1 MKVIA
6 VVIGNNNYY
15 DPYKLNNAVNDAKSM
30 ADVFNRLGYT
40 VLSGYD
46 CDNKRYEDLL
56 RHLETELPK
65 YDASVFFYAGHGFQ
79 EDGENFLPSIECQVG
94 EADKY
99 SLRRNS
105 MLLSELLDIYRKN
118 DKKTHIAI
126 LDACRKR
133 SQSRGGNDSF
143 APVDAPPGTLIAFS
157 TSPNCA
163 AKDSVG
169 GEHSVYTEALL
180 SYIGREQLTVEELF
194 KKVRR
199 TVAQWTKNVQIPW
212 EHTSLITNFSFNAGQ
227 MVASPQIPYK
237 ENVVRD
243 SEYNEI
249 GEIADLIN
257 EIKSCDYNRQNPAIE
272 KILKKKTSDLD
283 KNQQFILGRNL
294 LQASSWSFS
303 AQNFMSSLSMNLRKY
318 ICDNGDNHVL
328 NGILF
333 EIYFDSHGEFRSI
346 NLKDYFFDEIM
357 SLRNH
362 PDYAKSFGFIRAILN
377 QYKDGVMYLIP
388 ENNAKLD
395 VDVTVHNKKVK
406 NYLGEENVF
415 SIIYAV
421 TVDGKDITELV
432 KRNYSQSDSSLVT
445 AIASATKAPKDA
457 LTIHTN
463 IPLQNNVAF
472 EKNEDED
479 IFDFLTQ

>member
-15 DPYKLNNAVNDAKSM
+15 DPYRLNNAVNDAKSM
-30 ADVFNRLGYT
+30 EEIFLRLGYT

-46 CDNKRYEDLL
+46 CDNKQYEDLL
-56 RHLETELPK
+56 RRIESELPQ

-79 EDGENFLPSIECQVG
+79 EEGENYLPSIECQLG
-94 EADKY
+94 NADKY

-133 SQSRGGNDSF
+133 LQGRGGADSF

-180 SYIGREQLTVEELF
+180 SYMGREQLTVEALF

-199 TVAQWTKNVQIPW
+199 TVAQWTQNLQIPW
-212 EHTSLITNFSFNAGQ
+212 EHTSLITEFSFNTGQ

-243 SEYNEI
+243 AEYNEV

-272 KILKKKTSDLD
+272 KILAIKASDLD
-283 KNQQFILGRNL
+283 KNQQFIFGRNL
-294 LQASSWSFS
+294 LQSSSCSFC
-303 AQNFMSSLSMNLRKY
+303 AQDFMYSLSRNLRKY
-318 ICDNGDNHVL
+318 SCDNGDNHVL

-333 EIYFDSHGEFRSI
+333 EIYFDSHGEFRSLQ
-346 NLKDYFFDEIM
+346 LKDYFFDEIM
-357 SLRNH
+357 SLRMH
-362 PDYAKSFGFIRAILN
+362 PDYAKSFGFLRTVLG
-377 QYKDGVMYLIP
+377 QYKDGVMYLFP
-388 ENNAKLD
+388 ENDAKLD
-395 VDVTVHNKKVK
+395 VDVTAHNKNVK
-406 NYLGEENVF
+406 NFWGEEQVY
-415 SIIYAV
+415 SIINTV
-421 TVDGKDITELV
+421 TVDGKDITGFV
-432 KRNYSQSDSSLVT
+432 RRKFSQSNSNLLT
-445 AIASATKAPKDA
+445 AIAKVTRAPKDVIA
-457 LTIHTN
+457 VHTN
-463 IPLQNNVAF
+463 IPLQSNIAF
-472 EKNEDED
+472 EKNEDEQL
-479 IFDFLTQ
+479 FDFS

>member
-6 VVIGNNNYY
+6 IVIGNNNYY
-15 DPYKLNNAVNDAKSM
+15 EPYKLNNAVNDATSM

-40 VLSGYD
+40 VVSEYD
-46 CDNKRYEDLL
+46 CDNKKYEDLL
-56 RHLETELPK
+56 RRLESELPQ

-79 EDGENFLPSIECQVG
+79 EDGENFLPSIECQIG

-99 SLRRNS
+99 TLRRNS
-105 MLLSELLDIYRKN
+105 LLLSELLDIYRKN

-126 LDACRKR
+126 LDACRKH

-180 SYIGREQLTVEELF
+180 SYIGREQLTVETLF

-199 TVAQWTKNVQIPW
+199 TVAQWTNNIQIPW

-237 ENVVRD
+237 EDVVRD
-243 SEYNEI
+243 AEYSET

-272 KILKKKTSDLD
+272 KLLAKKASDLD
-283 KNQQFILGRNL
+283 RNQQFIFGRNL
-294 LQASSWSFS
+294 LQSSSCSFS
-303 AQNFMSSLSMNLRKY
+303 AQKFMNSLSMNLRKY
-318 ICDNGDNHVL
+318 RCNDGDNHVL

-333 EIYFDSHGEFRSI
+333 EIYFDSHGEFRSLQ
-346 NLKDYFFDEIM
+346 LKDYFFDEVM
-357 SLRNH
+357 ALRKH
-362 PDYAKSFGFIRAILN
+362 PDYAKSFEFIRTILK
-377 QYKDGVMYLIP
+377 QYKDDVIYLIP
-388 ENNAKLD
+388 EDDAKLD
-395 VDVTVHNKKVK
+395 VTIVAQDKKISDVF
-406 NYLGEENVF
+406 GEERLI
-415 SIIYAV
+415 SIISMILV
-421 TVDGKDITELV
+421 EDKNITELV
-432 KRNYSQSDSSLVT
+432 KRKYSQLSSGLLA
-445 AIASATKAPKDA
+445 AIASVVKAPKNAISIHSNIA
-457 LTIHTN
+457 LQDYIDF
-463 IPLQNNVAF
+463 V
-472 EKNEDED
+472 KNEDEN
-479 IFDFLTQ
+479 IFDL